1 MIPPRRYRTAA
12 TNFWRLLKKLP
23 KLRRPFSVLTKKHLY
38 VYYVRLYI
46 LPQVIVQETDKA
58 ILLLLNLTCVTPTG
72 EMPYITSTVPL
83 QQKEQCSFHENQFYI
98 HVYIMNFKHNYND
111 HSTFILKNETNICT
125 NGFPNPPH
133 SNVHRQWPMPVQYVD
148 QVSNSCP
155 G

>member
-1 MIPPRRYRTAA
+1 MITPRRYRTAP

-23 KLRRPFSVLTKKHLY
+23 KLRRPFSVLTRKHFY
-38 VYYVRLYI
+38 VYYLRLHI
-46 LPQVIVQETDKA
+46 LPQVIVQETDEA

-111 HSTFILKNETNICT
+111 HSTLGSSDFDKIFENCFASC
-125 NGFPNPPH
+125 GFG
-133 SNVHRQWPMPVQYVD
+133 MAKD
-148 QVSNSCP
+148 I
-155 G
+155 